1 MLMVR
6 RLSEYGVMT
15 VELGVVFGGPNDR
28 LWLPRLREWITSN
41 ASFFGR
47 LGVRPV
53 VKPLGS
59 PKEALGWRAELPNE
73 RVVVAFGFSRYDFE
87 RGKID
92 ASCDP
97 IIVPDNA
104 TTGANALFSPEAI
117 GVGIAATRPDITEQ
131 LRKSLIRVAL
141 FQRRIEVRA
150 PKNDAELGGYFSLRY
165 RVWSEVGYLR
175 DENKNSQVEWEVDF
189 WDRTAVPLCA
199 ITPDGKTIGCV
210 RLISNLGDE
219 ESAYVDWIQR
229 LLDQAGDRQLRDLF
243 RFQHAPMH
251 PFDVLFEFPGFRAK
265 FRDLLRSRAV
275 VAEIG
280 RVAVDPKHRGQCLSE
295 VLVDSAVSLAKSRG
309 VECLL
314 LACHEK
320 LRPLYAKCGFQ
331 PVQGLRS
338 EKFFNIQVPSIV
350 MERRI

>member
-1 MLMVR
+1 MVQ
-6 RLSEYGVMT
+6 RLSEYDVMT

-41 ASFFGR
+41 ASFFGK

-59 PKEALGWRAELPNE
+59 PKEALGWRDELPNE
-73 RVVVAFGFSRYDFE
+73 RVVVAFGFSHYDFE

-92 ASCDP
+92 ASCEP
-97 IIVPDNA
+97 IIVPNNA
-104 TTGANALFSPEAI
+104 AVGANALVSPEI
-117 GVGIAATRPDITEQ
+117 VGVRVAATRPDITEQ

-141 FQRRIEVRA
+141 FQKRIEVRA
-150 PKNDAELGGYFSLRY
+150 PGTDAELSGYFSLRY
-165 RVWSEVGYLR
+165 RVWKEVGYLR
-175 DENKNSQVEWEVDF
+175 DENKDSQVEWEVDF

-199 ITPDGKTIGCV
+199 ITPDGKVIGCV

-219 ESAYVDWIQR
+219 ESAYVARIQS
-229 LLDQAGDRQLRDLF
+229 LLDQAGDRRLKGLF
-243 RFQHAPMH
+243 RFQNTPVH
-251 PFDVLFEFPGFRAK
+251 PFDVLFEFPGFWSK
-265 FRDLLRSRAV
+265 FRDLLRSRTSI
-275 VAEIG
+275 AEIG
-280 RVAVDPKHRGQCLSE
+280 RVAVDPKYRGRCLSE

-314 LACHEK
+314 LACHEE